1 MSLYILSFVRFLA
14 HFQLLVSRV
23 SFYKWRFGCNIM
35 VSSGVG
41 LVIKQFFSTDAENPF
56 KVPLT
61 YFLIA
66 CLVMSGIQLCHVLM
80 APRTVVVN
88 RPKLS

>member
-1 MSLYILSFVRFLA
+1 
-14 HFQLLVSRV
+14 
-23 SFYKWRFGCNIM
+23 M

-66 CLVMSGIQLCHVLM
+66 CLVMSGIQLLHVPI
-80 APRTVVVN
+80 AGRYFEQTGTQ
-88 RPKLS
+88 K

>member
-1 MSLYILSFVRFLA
+1 
-14 HFQLLVSRV
+14 
-23 SFYKWRFGCNIM
+23 M
-35 VSSGVG
+35 VFSGVG

-66 CLVMSGIQLCHVLM
+66 CLVMSGKQLFHVLM
-80 APRTVVVN
+80 APRTVMDYGPV
-88 RPKLS
+88 L